1 MEFISSLI
9 ETYFSRKNNLAF
21 YQNLWKSL
29 KFFLEE
35 FCHRVWPP
43 WERADTVKT
52 VKIIY
57 VKPAVNIKFWITFV
71 CLLVGFFQQVI
82 SFHSI
87 ASNFIFR
94 SKRQCLYLRK
104 NFDQFNC
111 ENSYPRNTILC
122 VYQPIHVKFS
132 TLEDWTFQSILR
144 ADHCLRLSSCI
155 IQFSLKK

>member
-1 MEFISSLI
+1 MKVFKILSGRILSPYMAAL
-9 ETYFSRKNNLAF
+9 RKRWYCKN
-21 YQNLWKSL
+21 
-29 KFFLEE
+29 
-35 FCHRVWPP
+35 
-43 WERADTVKT
+43 
-52 VKIIY
+52 IIY
-57 VKPAVNIKFWITFV
+57 VKPAVNIKFWISFV
-71 CLLVGFFQQVI
+71 CLLVRFFQQVI

-94 SKRQCLYLRK
+94 SERQCLYLRK